1 MELVVVQVTV
11 PSSSSLTWTVQL
23 PSKWSWSN
31 SRIGKLYVLNIETVI
46 IEIFHY
52 FRICIFSI
60 FFVTYAKP
68 IQADWLVS
76 WAISII
82 STSFDYNYVLINW
95 VICQH
100 HPIVPFTINHN
111 DSVNWIITQNHCNVI
126 QPLWL
131 DVRLLMS
138 LPLTLL
144 CLSTS
149 LSISMIVPLAR
160 HVSLIVHF
168 P

>member
-11 PSSSSLTWTVQL
+11 TYASPLTWTVQL

-46 IEIFHY
+46 IEIF

-95 VICQH
+95 FIWQH
-100 HPIVPFTINHN
+100 HPIVPFTINYS
-111 DSVNWIITQNHCNVI
+111 DSVNWIITQDHCII